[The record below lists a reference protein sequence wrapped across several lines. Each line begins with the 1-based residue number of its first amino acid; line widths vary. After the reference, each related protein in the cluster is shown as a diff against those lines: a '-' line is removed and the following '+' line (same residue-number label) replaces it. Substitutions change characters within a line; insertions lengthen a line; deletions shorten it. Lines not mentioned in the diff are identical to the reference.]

1 MFVNFW
7 TLFIIFWTLVAVQ
20 ARFNL
25 ETCWSKDC
33 IRQNDEGTWC
43 YFPPPGETR
52 ATVCDS
58 RGADFTTVLGVHRRQ
73 GFSIGYYNGVDNALL
88 GGADW
93 SLPANPG
100 VVRLCVSGATG
111 AGTYQTLCV
120 NAVADNTLSNSP
132 YCQVA
137 LGQDNVTDGCYIYH
151 STTTSKATA
160 TPTSNYSNGARGLRL
175 HSNLAMDN
183 AWVLFFST
191 LLASLH
197 SLCII

>member
-1 MFVNFW
+1 MFVNIRM
-7 TLFIIFWTLVAVQ
+7 LFVIFSTLVAVQ
-20 ARFNL
+20 GRFNL
-25 ETCWSKDC
+25 ETCWGKDC
-33 IRQNDEGTWC
+33 IKQNGEGTWC
-43 YFPPPGETR
+43 YFPPAGETR
-52 ATVCDS
+52 ATVCS
-58 RGADFTTVLGVHRRQ
+58 SGGVDFTTVLGVHRRQ
-73 GFSIGYYNGVDNALL
+73 GLSIAYYNGVDNTLL

-93 SLPANPG
+93 PLPANPG

-137 LGQDNVTDGCYIYH
+137 LGQDNVTDGCYISH
-151 STTTSKATA
+151 STTSA
-160 TPTSNYSNGARGLRL
+160 TPTSNYPNEARGLRL
-175 HSNLAMDN
+175 HSNPAMVN
-183 AWVLFFST
+183 ALVLFFST

>member
-1 MFVNFW
+1 MFVNIRM
-7 TLFIIFWTLVAVQ
+7 LFVIFWTLVAVQ
-20 ARFNL
+20 GRFNL
-25 ETCWSKDC
+25 ETCWGKDC
-33 IRQNDEGTWC
+33 IKQNGEGTWC
-43 YFPPPGETR
+43 YFPPAGETR
-52 ATVCDS
+52 ATVCS
-58 RGADFTTVLGVHRRQ
+58 SGGVDFTTVLGVHRRQ
-73 GFSIGYYNGVDNALL
+73 GLSIAYYNGVDNTLL

-93 SLPANPG
+93 PLPANPG

-137 LGQDNVTDGCYIYH
+137 LGQDNVTDGCYISH
-151 STTTSKATA
+151 STTTA
-160 TPTSNYSNGARGLRL
+160 TPTSNYPNEARGLRL
-175 HSNLAMDN
+175 HSNPAMVN
-183 AWVLFFST
+183 ALVPFFST